1 MFCLTRPPPHSNPL
15 PTSSNKEE
23 VKKGP
28 FKLLLENFKE
38 AGSGKENPPTWGSPR
53 FRKQL
58 NTRWQFLWRSAT
70 WEVGKRSPDVLR
82 TDLDINNL

>member
-38 AGSGKENPPTWGSPR
+38 AGSGKENPPNMREPKISETAQHKVTVSLKECHLGS
-53 FRKQL
+53 
-58 NTRWQFLWRSAT
+58 W
-70 WEVGKRSPDVLR
+70 
-82 TDLDINNL
+82 